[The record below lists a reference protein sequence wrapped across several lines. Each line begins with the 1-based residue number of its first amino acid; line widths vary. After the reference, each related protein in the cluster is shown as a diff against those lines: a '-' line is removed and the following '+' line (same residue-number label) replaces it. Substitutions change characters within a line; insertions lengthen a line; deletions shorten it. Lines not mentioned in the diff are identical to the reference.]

1 VTPSSHTG
9 NDGQRASSLTR
20 LSAVTVLT
28 GVGAGIAGMALARL
42 LHAVQHVAYGYSP
55 HELMGPESFF
65 DGVSAA
71 SPVRRVAV
79 LVVCGMVAGCGWYLL
94 YRFARPL
101 VSIEK
106 AIASDRPRL
115 PGLATTIHAMLQI
128 VTVALG
134 SPLGRE
140 VAPRELSATYA
151 GWLAE
156 RARLTVEESRVM
168 VACAAGAGLAA
179 VYNAPLGGAMF
190 ALEVLLR
197 TFGLR
202 ALLPAVATAG
212 IAVGVAWSGLGNDPA
227 YAVPKYTLDASLIV
241 WSIVS
246 GPLIGITAYGFRT
259 LTNRAR
265 ARAPHDWQLLVLSP
279 INFAVVGVLAIPFP
293 QLLGNGRAP
302 AQLGFA
308 GELSIGLAAVLLALR
323 IAITASSLRAGASG
337 GRLTPN
343 LSNGALLAIVVG
355 GLWSM
360 VWPSAPLGAFA
371 IIGATAFVAVAMNM
385 PITAIILTMEF
396 TWIDLNY
403 LVPILF
409 AVTGALAAD
418 RLCCPLGP
426 TGTPPDR
433 GYSDCFTHIRP
444 AGTPEP

>member
-1 VTPSSHTG
+1 
-9 NDGQRASSLTR
+9 
-20 LSAVTVLT
+20 
-28 GVGAGIAGMALARL
+28 
-42 LHAVQHVAYGYSP
+42 
-55 HELMGPESFF
+55 
-65 DGVSAA
+65 
-71 SPVRRVAV
+71 
-79 LVVCGMVAGCGWYLL
+79 
-94 YRFARPL
+94 
-101 VSIEK
+101 
-106 AIASDRPRL
+106 
-115 PGLATTIHAMLQI
+115 
-128 VTVALG
+128 
-134 SPLGRE
+134 
-140 VAPRELSATYA
+140 
-151 GWLAE
+151 
-156 RARLTVEESRVM
+156 M

-360 VWPSAPLGAFA
+360 VRPSAPLGAFA